1 MESNAYTAI
10 PKQLMQL
17 LLLLLHFFFFLAL
30 KIQELNDVNPTF
42 YLFAFLRAPSDLSS
56 PKGLSGYS
64 WVVRSMNQQRCF
76 CL

>member
-17 LLLLLHFFFFLAL
+17 LLLLLHFFFLAL

-64 WVVRSMNQQRCF
+64 
-76 CL
+76 